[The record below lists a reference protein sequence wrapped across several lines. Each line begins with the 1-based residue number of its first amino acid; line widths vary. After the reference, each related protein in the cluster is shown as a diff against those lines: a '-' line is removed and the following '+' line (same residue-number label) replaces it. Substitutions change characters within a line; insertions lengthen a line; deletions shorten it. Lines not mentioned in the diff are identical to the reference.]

1 MAHRLIRFCF
11 LAASK
16 AKLLPDLLTR
26 AELLAC
32 QNPTRKVKDETEE
45 TDFVNPPPTPETDG
59 HENSG
64 DGMDGVPQP
73 VMNGSDC
80 LGTSRGTVNTY
91 EEDFL
96 DINCSNDMDLF

>member
-1 MAHRLIRFCF
+1 MNLYF

-26 AELLAC
+26 AELLAS

-64 DGMDGVPQP
+64 DGMDSVPQP
-73 VMNGSDC
+73 VVNGSDC
-80 LGTSRGTVNTY
+80 LGTSRGTVNAY